1 MAEIGRINIPDVG
14 LVGLKN
20 LVALGPEKIRA
31 LREIAQDL
39 PLTLNVK
46 GLTSRLAS
54 SLEVEK
60 SSVTHFVTGA
70 LMPLNHLRVYLKME
84 TPEFMKLLSSTL
96 ERNSSEKWKP
106 EDFKNWKAIEAEVE
120 PLFEKDNF
128 FSIVNKCYQL
138 LSNRPHLIQDV
149 KILSEL
155 RPVYSEDATTVKAF
169 VLAKT
174 LVVDYAEGET
184 KQTIFFSL
192 DIDDLRDLSSEV
204 DRAKLKG
211 ETLFDEVA
219 NWGVD
224 LLTYGQDGR

>member
-1 MAEIGRINIPDVG
+1 MAEISRINIPDMG
-14 LVGLKN
+14 LVGLKD
-20 LVALGPEKIRA
+20 LAALGPEKIHA
-31 LREIAQDL
+31 LREIAKDL

-46 GLTSRLAS
+46 GLTRRLADD
-54 SLEVEK
+54 LEVEK
-60 SSVTHFVTGA
+60 SVVSHFVTGA
-70 LMPLNHLRVYLKME
+70 LMPLNHLRVHLKME
-84 TPEFMKLLSSTL
+84 TPELMKLISNTL
-96 ERNSSEKWKP
+96 EKISSDKWNQ
-106 EDFKNWKAIEAEVE
+106 EDFENWKAIEEEVE

-138 LSNRPHLIQDV
+138 LSNRPHPIHEM

-184 KQTIFFSL
+184 KHTIHYSL
-192 DIDDLRDLSSEV
+192 DMGDLRDLSSEI
-204 DRAKLKG
+204 DRANLKG
-211 ETLFDEVA
+211 ETLSDEVA

-224 LLTYGQDGR
+224 LLTYDQDGR

>member
-1 MAEIGRINIPDVG
+1 MAEVGRINIPDPG
-14 LVGLKN
+14 LVGLKD
-20 LVALGPEKIRA
+20 LAALGPEKIRA
-31 LREIAQDL
+31 LREFARDL

-46 GLTSRLAS
+46 GLTSRLAGA
-54 SLEVEK
+54 LEVEK
-60 SSVTHFVTGA
+60 SAVSHFVTGA

-84 TPEFMKLLSSTL
+84 TPEFMKLVSNTL
-96 ERNSSEKWKP
+96 ERISSDKWNH
-106 EDFKNWKAIEAEVE
+106 EDFRNWKAIEGEVE

-138 LSNRPHLIQDV
+138 LSNRPHPIHEM

-184 KQTIFFSL
+184 KHTVHFSL
-192 DIDDLRDLSSEV
+192 DMDDLRDLSAEV
-204 DRAKLKG
+204 DRAKLKS
-211 ETLFDEVA
+211 ETLSDEVA